1 MRFAPI
7 FLSVL
12 ALAAGSTAAQTPE
25 EILVESTPAATLPA
39 KGMSKSGVVA
49 SYGEPARK
57 HASVGGGSAHQPPI
71 TRWDYEGFVV
81 VFENGH
87 VVDAV
92 QKGNPA
98 PIKVRSGL
106 SGGGTP

>member
-1 MRFAPI
+1 MRLIFFLFAT
-7 FLSVL
+7 L
-12 ALAAGSTAAQTPE
+12 AFTATGARAETAE
-25 EILVESTPAATLPA
+25 EILVTAPPESLPA
-39 KGMSKSGVVA
+39 KGMSKAGVIA
-49 SYGEPARK
+49 SYGEPAQKR
-57 HASVGGGSAHQPPI
+57 SPVGGGSVHQPPI

-106 SGGGTP
+106 GEGSP